1 MRVQRRR
8 CFAGVL
14 LTIAEYDEARA
25 APERYVTIAGHEVE
39 GAFVIEHDER
49 FALAEKL

>member
-39 GAFVIEHDER
+39 GALIEHDER